1 MKVVVYLNQSE
12 SQSLKEE
19 AKALGCSLSML
30 VRTHLRKRKS
40 LVQPKHLF

>member
-1 MKVVVYLNQSE
+1 MKVVVYLNNSE
-12 SQSLKEE
+12 SVSLKEE
-19 AKALGCSLSML
+19 AKVLGCSVSML